1 MPSLGSE
8 ESHMYCVCRNRMKKN
23 RTSWSIEGAEA
34 LLKVIMNKMNG
45 TLKDVIS
52 KQVEIKINEEL
63 AQRIPDPP
71 KVKKQQEQKTTYAG
85 RYQIVS
91 NFKGMTKKF
100 VMDLLKPKKCSDLML
115 RS

>member
-1 MPSLGSE
+1 
-8 ESHMYCVCRNRMKKN
+8 MYCVCRNRMKKN

-52 KQVEIKINEEL
+52 KQAEIKINEEL

-71 KVKKQQEQKTTYAG
+71 KVKKQQEQKITYAG
-85 RYQIVS
+85 RYQIAS

-100 VMDLLKPKKCSDLML
+100 IIDLLKPKKCSDLML